1 MANFIDKL
9 TTEELQN
16 IVSESISVS
25 EILRKLGKA
34 DRGGNHT
41 LLVKHLK
48 EHPEINTE
56 TLVGRRIQRVSK
68 KGIPLKKLSE
78 VLVENS
84 TGNSHKLKLRLIK
97 EGVKEEKCEVCNNTE
112 WMGGPIPL
120 DLHHINGNHFDNR
133 LENLIILCPNCHRL
147 TDNHRNKNASI
158 DLIFKQIAEQT
169 AEDKMK
175 LLLEREEKRLQEILE
190 NKYKHNHRYIRL
202 TPVKEKVKKY
212 CLHCGKEITG
222 KGEKYCSLEC
232 ANIANAKIY
241 PSKEE
246 LLEMSKQFK
255 SMEEMGRHYNISG
268 NGLKKWFNKYNIY
281 NEIKSN
287 FKQKTYPIIQFDLDG
302 NFIKEWKDGNEI
314 ERVLGYNKSKIQL
327 VCNGNQKTSYN
338 FTWKYKKDVKL
349 FG

>member
-9 TTEELQN
+9 DINELQN
-16 IVSESISVS
+16 IISESTSISEV
-25 EILRKLGKA
+25 LRKIGVV

-41 LLVKHLK
+41 KLVNYLK

-56 TLVGRRIQRVSK
+56 TLVGRKIQRVSK

-78 VLVENS
+78 ILVENS

-97 EGVKEEKCEVCNNTE
+97 EGVKEEKCEVCGNTE
-112 WMGGPIPL
+112 WMGEPIPL

-147 TDNHRNKNASI
+147 TDNWGNRNASI

-175 LLLEREEKRLQEILE
+175 LLLEREEKRQQEILE
-190 NKYKHNHRYIRL
+190 NKIRYGEIAKF
-202 TPVKEKVKKY
+202 PKKEKVKKY
-212 CLHCGKEITG
+212 CLQCGKEIIG
-222 KGEKYCSLEC
+222 RGEKYCSMEC
-232 ANIANAKIY
+232 ATIANAKIY

-246 LLEMSKQFK
+246 LLEESKKYK
-255 SMEEMGRHYNISG
+255 SMEEMGRHFNISG

-281 NEIKSN
+281 NEVKNN
-287 FKQKTYPIIQFDLDG
+287 FK
-302 NFIKEWKDGNEI
+302 N
-314 ERVLGYNKSKIQL
+314 NKKI
-327 VCNGNQKTSYN
+327 
-338 FTWKYKKDVKL
+338 
-349 FG
+349 FGI

>member
-1 MANFIDKL
+1 MANFIDNL

-16 IVSESISVS
+16 IISESTSVS
-25 EILRKLGKA
+25 EVLRKLGKA
-34 DRGGNHT
+34 DRGVNHT
-41 LLVKHLK
+41 LLVKYLK

-56 TLVGRRIQRVSK
+56 TLVGRRIQRYST
-68 KGIPLKKLSE
+68 KGIARKKLSE
-78 VLVENS
+78 VLIKNGS
-84 TGNSHKLKLRLIK
+84 GNSNSLKKRLIR
-97 EGVKEEKCEVCNNTE
+97 EGVKEERCEVCNNIE
-112 WMGGPIPL
+112 WMGEPIPL
-120 DLHHINGNHFDNR
+120 DLHHINGDHFDNR

-147 TDNHRNKNASI
+147 TDNHGNKNASI
-158 DLIFKQIAEQT
+158 DLLFKQIAEQT

-175 LLLEREEKRLQEILE
+175 LLLEREEKRQREILE
-190 NKYKHNHRYIRL
+190 NRYEHNRRYIRL

-212 CLHCGKEITG
+212 CLQCGKEITG
-222 KGEKYCSLEC
+222 KGEKYCSNEC
-232 ANIANAKIY
+232 VHIALCKIY

-281 NEIKSN
+281 DEIKSN

-314 ERVLGYNKSKIQL
+314 ERILGYNKNKIQH
-327 VCNGNQKTSYN
+327 VCNGKQKTSYN
-338 FTWKYKKDVKL
+338 FTWKYKKDI
-349 FG
+349 